1 MKKIAFLLFVF
12 VLTLTTSAK
21 KNEVNSL
28 NDPQEKRSTK
38 MGQTTLKELQMIRY
52 DKDTLAGAVVL
63 YEHANYYTSAK
74 HKYQSKTD
82 FYYRIKI
89 FDASKFDIA
98 TVALYLFKKKRIVDL
113 KAITYNI
120 TKDGLITKHPMK
132 KSEIFETEESKGYT
146 ATKFTLPNIKE
157 GSVIEYS
164 YSIISPYLSIPD
176 WTFQSDIP
184 KIKSEFDA
192 AILGNYQYYIRTVGI
207 KKLDKKETS
216 VKKDCI
222 YIDGIGEGACVI
234 YSYGL
239 YNVPAFKEEQY
250 MLSKKN
256 YIARLVFDI
265 KTSTTFRGE
274 KTNHSKTWKNA
285 DKGLKKYFFNKQ
297 TSKKNYFKKKIP
309 KAILNTQNELERTQK
324 VFQFIRNH
332 FTWNEKY
339 WTNEEV
345 KVKNAFT
352 EKSGDVGSI
361 NLSLYNSLLAA
372 KIDAKLVV
380 LSTRENGLP
389 TKLYPIIF
397 DFNYVI
403 VKVVLEGNDY
413 FLDATD
419 TYLDFGEIPYRC
431 LNGDGRVLDFKKGS
445 YWQKI
450 LPRLNSSKSISSNLI
465 LEADGNLTGDM
476 LISRVGYFAAQQR
489 EKVSTTSEE
498 TYLEDLETEYSN
510 LEIEAYAN
518 ENLENLSKPFVEKL
532 KINLETALDLN
543 TNLRINPFFFDKIGV
558 NPFKLKERNYLVDFG
573 YPRKLNYAINL
584 TIPKGYTIENLPKK
598 MQLGLPN
605 KGGRVLLNSKL
616 DGNKITIHLRI
627 NIRKKIYTEQDYFY
641 LKEFFNRIIQVE
653 KSYISFIKK

>member
-1 MKKIAFLLFVF
+1 MKKIALLLFV
-12 VLTLTTSAK
+12 VSLTINAK

-28 NDPQEKRSTK
+28 TNLQEKRSTR

-63 YEHANYYTSAK
+63 YEHANHYTSAK
-74 HKYQSKTD
+74 DKYQSKTD
-82 FYYRIKI
+82 YYYRIKI
-89 FDASKFDIA
+89 FDASKFDLA
-98 TVALYLFKKKRIVDL
+98 TVALYLYKKKKIRSV
-113 KAITYNI
+113 KAITYNL
-120 TKDGLITKHPMK
+120 TEKGLIIKSSLK
-132 KSEIFETEESKGYT
+132 KSEVFETKESKNYT
-146 ATKFTLPNIKE
+146 SIKFTLPNIKE

-164 YSIISPYLSIPD
+164 YSIISPYLSISD
-176 WTFQSDIP
+176 WEFQSDIP

-192 AILGNYQYYIRTVGI
+192 AILGNYEYYIRSVGI
-207 KKLDKKETS
+207 KKLDKEENS
-216 VKKDCI
+216 VKKNCI
-222 YIDGIGEGACVI
+222 YVDGIGEGACAI

-239 YNVPAFKEEQY
+239 YNVPAFIEEQY
-250 MLSKKN
+250 MLSKKK
-256 YIARLVFDI
+256 YIARLVFDL

-297 TSKKNYFKKKIP
+297 TSKKGYFKKRIP
-309 KAILNTQNELERTQK
+309 KDILNTQNKLKRTQK

-332 FTWNEKY
+332 FTWNKKN

-380 LSTRENGLP
+380 LSTRNNGLP

-403 VKVVLEGNDY
+403 VKVVLEGNNY

-419 TYLDFGEIPYRC
+419 RYLDFGEIPYRC

-450 LPRLNSSKSISSNLI
+450 LPRLNSAKSISSNLV

-476 LISRVGYFAAQQR
+476 IISRVGYFAAQQR
-489 EKVSTTSEE
+489 EKVSITSEE

-510 LEIEAYAN
+510 LEIEGYTH
-518 ENLENLSKPFVEKL
+518 ENLKELSKPFVEKL
-532 KINLETALDLN
+532 KINLETELDLN
-543 TNLRINPFFFDKIGV
+543 ANLRINPFFFDKIGV

-573 YPRKLNYAINL
+573 HPRKLNYAIKL
-584 TIPKGYTIENLPKK
+584 TLPDGYTVENIPKE
-598 MQLGLPN
+598 MQLRLPN
-605 KGGRVLLNSKL
+605 KGGRVLLNSKV
-616 DGNKITIHLRI
+616 DGNTIAIYLRI
-627 NIRKKIYTEQDYFY
+627 NIRKKIYTEQYYFY
-641 LKEFFNRIIQVE
+641 LKEFYNRIIQAE
-653 KSYISFIKK
+653 KSYISLIKK

>member
-1 MKKIAFLLFVF
+1 MKKISLLLFVF
-12 VLTLTTSAK
+12 SLKINAK
-21 KNEVNSL
+21 KIEAKSLQNS
-28 NDPQEKRSTK
+28 QEKRSTK
-38 MGQTTLKELQMIRY
+38 MGQTTLEELQMIRY

-63 YEHANYYTSAK
+63 YEHANYYTSAA

-89 FDASKFDIA
+89 LDASKFDLA
-98 TVALYLFKKKRIVDL
+98 TISLYLYKKKRILDL
-113 KAITYNI
+113 KAITYNL
-120 TKDGLITKHPMK
+120 TKEGLKIENSLK
-132 KSEIFETEESKGYT
+132 KSEVFETEESKDYR
-146 ATKFTLPNIKE
+146 AIKFTLPNIKE

-176 WTFQSDIP
+176 WSFQSDIP

-192 AILGNYQYYIRTVGI
+192 AILGNYQYYIRTIGI
-207 KKLDKKETS
+207 KKLDKEETS
-216 VKKDCI
+216 VKKNCI

-239 YNVPAFKEEQY
+239 YNIPAFKEEQY

-256 YIARLVFDI
+256 YLARLVFDL

-297 TSKKNYFKKKIP
+297 TSKKAYFKKRLP
-309 KAILNTQNELERTQK
+309 KAILNTQNKLERTQK

-332 FTWNEKY
+332 FTWNEKN

-345 KVKNAFT
+345 KVKNAFDD
-352 EKSGDVGSI
+352 KSGDVGSI

-403 VKVVLEGNDY
+403 LKVVLEGNDY

-419 TYLDFGEIPYRC
+419 KYLDFGEIPYRC

-450 LPRLNSSKSISSNLI
+450 LPRLNSSKNISSNLV
-465 LEADGNLTGDM
+465 LQTDGNLTGD
-476 LISRVGYFAAQQR
+476 LIISRVGYFAAQQR
-489 EKVSTTSEE
+489 EKISTISEE
-498 TYLEDLETEYSN
+498 TYLENLETEYSN
-510 LEIEAYAN
+510 LEIERYAH
-518 ENLENLSKPFVEKL
+518 ENLEDLSKPFVEKME
-532 KINLETALDLN
+532 INLETALDLN
-543 TNLRINPFFFDKIGV
+543 ANLRINPFFFDKIGV
-558 NPFKLKERNYLVDFG
+558 NPFKLKTRNYLVDFG

-584 TIPKGYTIENLPKK
+584 TIPEGYAVKNLPKTL
-598 MQLGLPN
+598 QLGLPN
-605 KGGRVLLNSKL
+605 KGGRVLLTSKV
-616 DGNKITIHLRI
+616 DGNKIAIYLRI
-627 NIRKKIYTEQDYFY
+627 NIRKKNIPSKIT
-641 LKEFFNRIIQVE
+641 
-653 KSYISFIKK
+653 FI